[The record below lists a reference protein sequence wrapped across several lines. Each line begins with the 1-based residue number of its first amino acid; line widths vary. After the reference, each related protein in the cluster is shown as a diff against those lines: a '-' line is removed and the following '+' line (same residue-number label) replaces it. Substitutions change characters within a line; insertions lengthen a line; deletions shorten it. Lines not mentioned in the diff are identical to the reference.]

1 MQVKELPVG
10 VFVLIIILSLIVLAA
25 VLYSIWAFIEPH
37 LFQVTERKLAPADKN
52 TDFRRQ
58 YPSAISSG
66 KAPVLRLFFFSDLHA
81 ELCKVSKERLISALR
96 TAHEASPLDAV
107 VFGGD
112 ICNDYNTSSIG
123 LSYLKEVSDVT
134 KQLGI
139 PFYGVT
145 GNHDLEFDP
154 SDGKCH
160 FTSLEGEQIE
170 LRSRSSGKR
179 IILCGV
185 DDSGRKER
193 VWYKV
198 PPVPSD
204 CISVLVCHNPDA
216 ILHFGEDEHVDFML
230 SGHFHAGQLKMPFRL
245 EFARLRTDILPHK
258 KVVEG
263 VFEYKG
269 TTFFISRGLGCN
281 ALPVRFG
288 AIPEA
293 SVVEIY
299 D

>member
-1 MQVKELPVG
+1 MKELPAG
-10 VFVLIIILSLIVLAA
+10 VFVLIIILGVIVLAA
-25 VLYSIWAFIEPH
+25 VLYCVWAFIEPN
-37 LFQVTERKLAPADKN
+37 LFEVTERKLSPADKD
-52 TDFRRQ
+52 TDFRKQ
-58 YPSAISSG
+58 SPGVIPSG
-66 KAPVLRLFFFSDLHA
+66 KVPGLRLFFFTDLHA
-81 ELCKVSKERLISALR
+81 ELCRVSSKRLISALR
-96 TAHEASPLDAV
+96 AAHNASPLDAV
-107 VFGGD
+107 IFGGD
-112 ICNDYNTSSIG
+112 ICNDYNTSGRG
-123 LSYLKEVSDVT
+123 LSYLKEVSDVCT
-134 KQLGI
+134 ELNI

-160 FTSLEGEQIE
+160 FTSIEGRQIE
-170 LRSRSSGKR
+170 FRSHSTGRPV
-179 IILCGV
+179 ILCGV

-216 ILHFGEDEHVDFML
+216 ILHFGSDEHVDYML

-245 EFARLRTDILPHK
+245 EFARLRSDILPRK

-281 ALPVRFG
+281 AIPVRFG

>member
-1 MQVKELPVG
+1 VKELPAG
-10 VFVLIIILSLIVLAA
+10 VFVLMIIPAVIVLAA
-25 VLYSIWAFIEPH
+25 VLYGVWALIEPH
-37 LFQVTERKLAPADKN
+37 LFQVTERKLSPADKN
-52 TDFRRQ
+52 TDFRKQ
-58 YPSAISSG
+58 SPSAIPSG
-66 KAPVLRLFFFSDLHA
+66 KAPCLRLFFFTDLHA
-81 ELCKVSKERLISALR
+81 ELCMVSSKRLISALR
-96 TAHEASPLDAV
+96 AAHEASPLDAV
-107 VFGGD
+107 IFGGD
-112 ICNDYNTSSIG
+112 ICNDYQTSSKG
-123 LSYLKEVSDVT
+123 LSYLKEISDVCSE
-134 KQLGI
+134 LNI

-160 FTSLEGEQIE
+160 FMSLEGTRVE
-170 LRSRSSGKR
+170 LKSRSSGR
-179 IILCGV
+179 PVILCGV
-185 DDSGRKER
+185 DDSGRKDR

-198 PPVPSD
+198 PSVPSD
-204 CISVLVCHNPDA
+204 CVSVLICHNPDA
-216 ILHFGEDEHVDFML
+216 VLHFGSGEHVDFML

-245 EFARLRTDILPHK
+245 EFATLRTDILPHK

>member
-1 MQVKELPVG
+1 MKNLPAG
-10 VFVLIIILSLIVLAA
+10 VFVLIIILGVIVLAA
-25 VLYSIWAFIEPH
+25 VLYAVWAFIEPH
-37 LFQVTERKLAPADKN
+37 LFQVTLRKLAPADKN
-52 TDFRRQ
+52 TDFKRQ
-58 YPSAISSG
+58 SSSAVPSG
-66 KAPVLRLFFFSDLHA
+66 KAPGLRLFFFSDLHA
-81 ELCKVSKERLISALR
+81 ELCMVSPSRLITALR
-96 TAHEASPLDAV
+96 DAHGASPLDAV
-107 VFGGD
+107 IFGGD
-112 ICNDYNTSSIG
+112 ICNDYKTSGKG
-123 LSYLKEVSDVT
+123 LSYLKEISDVCT
-134 KQLGI
+134 SLGI

-145 GNHDLEFDP
+145 GNHDLKFDP

-160 FTSLEGEQIE
+160 FTSLEDKQAQF
-170 LRSRSSGKR
+170 RSHSTGRT

-185 DDSGRKER
+185 DDSGRKDR

-198 PPVPSD
+198 PAVPSD
-204 CISVLVCHNPDA
+204 CVSVLICHNPDT
-216 ILHFGEDEHVDFML
+216 ILHFGGDEHVDFML

-245 EFARLRTDILPHK
+245 EFARLRSDILPRK

-281 ALPVRFG
+281 AIPVRFG